1 MAGKDFSVA
10 MEGPKK
16 IVVVWAQESCHSV
29 ILVGGRGVG
38 VYIATRVPER
48 YVNTCSHPSGW
59 GKPVS
64 G

>member
-1 MAGKDFSVA
+1 MAGKDFDVA
-10 MEGPKK
+10 MEGPKETVLK
-16 IVVVWAQESCHSV
+16 AAGHIV
-29 ILVGGRGVG
+29 ILLLIGGVG

-48 YVNTCSHPSGW
+48 YVNTCSHPPGW